1 MEENSSNSAGVE
13 HVKKMY
19 ARQRAKDLAEH
30 AKALLS
36 KEKELDEL
44 KKEISTQKNGPD
56 FPVCVMILIVIIE
69 SWEKCA
75 CVPFWFS
82 LWLYWIHH
90 HGLKW
95 NKNQTDLKD

>member
-44 KKEISTQKNGPD
+44 RKEMSTQKNGPD
-56 FPVCVMILIVIIE
+56 FPVCVIILIVTGE
-69 SWEKCA
+69 S
-75 CVPFWFS
+75 
-82 LWLYWIHH
+82 
-90 HGLKW
+90 
-95 NKNQTDLKD
+95 

>member
-1 MEENSSNSAGVE
+1 
-13 HVKKMY
+13 MY

-44 KKEISTQKNGPD
+44 RKEMSTQKNGPD
-56 FPVCVMILIVIIE
+56 FPVCVMILIVIDE

-75 CVPFWFS
+75 CVAFWFS